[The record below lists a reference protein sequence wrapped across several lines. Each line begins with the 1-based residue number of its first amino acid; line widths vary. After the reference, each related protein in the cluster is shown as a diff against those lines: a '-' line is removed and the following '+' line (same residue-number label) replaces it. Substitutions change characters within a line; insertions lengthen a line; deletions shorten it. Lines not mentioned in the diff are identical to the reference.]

1 MVSIVENQQQTLEAI
16 QKDDVKETPPSKK
29 PSSSPPARPIVLG
42 DLVVISDHSR
52 GHDSAEFHRSESD
65 CSFDMKVLKSVTEAN
80 YEDLPPL
87 IGGGDTK
94 EAFEEA
100 LNQDSATSAETLFL
114 LDVSDGESEGPEA
127 DSLLAR
133 RSSHRRL
140 GEKGV
145 ADNSENR
152 ESSED
157 DSSSSSSDD
166 ISSDDDSSDEKE
178 EGKGT
183 SAATVSEEQLHE
195 MAQAFLRSVVQ
206 CQAIFRRYRAK
217 QLYRKT
223 LDALQVLQLWARPI
237 AQKVRRKRRRGE
249 RQAAIRIQTTVR
261 GFMARLAFDEL
272 LEYLEEQLSALV
284 IQSWWREVSIG
295 SPAEHEAATRIQ
307 AAFRG
312 WAATEFYMLQ
322 GFAVSLIQSQVR
334 GHRMRQNYKHRKAKE
349 LKELKTGT
357 PPLWVPSDED
367 EALSDSVDIPCAEES
382 TSPRES
388 RGVVS
393 PVDTIASSTDSYSNE
408 VPPTETSEIDGRVGK
423 ASLLYP
429 SSQSIGQSSSD
440 DSLPPSPTR
449 TEVDTADYNEDEEV
463 DEKGE
468 GDQTA
473 HASFTTVAF
482 LAIFCLALP
491 ILLSVDGFTDK
502 FAVPSVTYEPFVR
515 TFSNLVSSFTP
526 PATPERIHEPDK
538 KHANTPVPAVQQTPR
553 VEPSI
558 PKMDKPSGTTERK
571 RMQRPPQTME
581 TAPTTS
587 FHVPSSGLFFG
598 EKIGEREKVLSK
610 AVSRADK
617 SPVFNWANQLRA
629 LVFQTTTNFA
639 PTKLEVT
646 GWLQSDGRG
655 LFASRLNAE
664 NLHRK
669 VKKLTRSKTPLVEES
684 SLKVAKDANLS
695 LLKEWGLVLIP
706 RQKPKSS

>member
-52 GHDSAEFHRSESD
+52 GHDPADLHRSESD
-65 CSFDMKVLKSVTEAN
+65 CSFDMKVPKSVTEAN
-80 YEDLPPL
+80 HEDLPPL

-94 EAFEEA
+94 ESLKDA

-127 DSLLAR
+127 DYFMAR

-166 ISSDDDSSDEKE
+166 SSSDDGSSNEKE

-183 SAATVSEEQLHE
+183 SAATISEEQLYE

-217 QLYRKT
+217 QQYRKT
-223 LDALQVLQLWARPI
+223 LDALQVLQLWARRI

-261 GFMARLAFDEL
+261 GFKARLAFDEL

-334 GHRMRQNYKHRKAKE
+334 GHRMRRNYKHRKAKE

-408 VPPTETSEIDGRVGK
+408 VPPTETSEIDGNVDKGN
-423 ASLLYP
+423 LLYRA
-429 SSQSIGQSSSD
+429 SIEESSSD

-468 GDQTA
+468 RDQTA

-482 LAIFCLALP
+482 LAILCLALL

-502 FAVPSVTYEPFVR
+502 FAAPSVTYEPFVR

-553 VEPSI
+553 AEPSI

-581 TAPTTS
+581 TAPTAS

-617 SPVFNWANQLRA
+617 SPVFNWAKQLRA
-629 LVFQTTTNFA
+629 RIFQTTTNFA

-664 NLHRK
+664 NLLKK

-684 SLKVAKDANLS
+684 SLKVAMDANMS
-695 LLKEWGLVLIP
+695 LLTEWGLVLMP